1 MERKTTKES
10 QGSRKERKQMQKP
23 DKEKAVAEEIQE
35 ADGFPFPDLND

>member
-23 DKEKAVAEEIQE
+23 DKEKAVAEEEGYRRQMDSLFLI
-35 ADGFPFPDLND
+35 